1 MARIGFIGASGLMGH
16 GMARNLLAK
25 GHSLTLAV
33 HRNRERVEDL
43 LAAGA
48 SEAASAQDVAAAS
61 DLVFICVTGSPQV
74 EATVIGANGLLAGAH
89 PGLMIVDCSTSEPD
103 STGRLR
109 EQCTAQGVPFIDAPL
124 SRTPVEA
131 EAGRLNVMV
140 GADQSVFE
148 CLQPV

>member
-33 HRNRERVEDL
+33 HRNRDRVADL

-48 SEAASAQDVAAAS
+48 TEAASAKDVAAAS

-74 EATVIGANGLLAGAH
+74 EASVTGPNGLLAGAH
-89 PGLMIVDCSTSEPD
+89 AGVMSVDRTTSEAE
-103 STGRLR
+103 STARPREPASRLVPGRVGPPMGSGWR
-109 EQCTAQGVPFIDAPL
+109 PAAAFSGA
-124 SRTPVEA
+124 
-131 EAGRLNVMV
+131 RL
-140 GADQSVFE
+140 GWA
-148 CLQPV
+148 